1 MDRADGV
8 TGELASM
15 RMHYPVG
22 RLLESDVAAEPVA
35 QFRVWLAAAVA
46 AGLPEPNAMVLA
58 TATPDG
64 RPSARHVLLKE
75 VDAAGFVFFT
85 NHGSR
90 KAMEMT
96 ANPVVALCFPWF
108 AMARQVVVNGTVAQ
122 LPRSAVEDY
131 WTTRP
136 RDSQIGAWASRQSAV
151 ISSRSDLEAAAAAA
165 ARRFPGPVP
174 LPEYWGGY
182 RVEPEEVE
190 FWQGAPGRLHDRLR
204 YTRAVDGWQL
214 ERLAP

>member
-1 MDRADGV
+1 MDGADGV
-8 TGELASM
+8 AGELASM
-15 RMHYPVG
+15 RMHYPMG
-22 RLLESDVAAEPVA
+22 RLLESDVTAEPIA
-35 QFRVWLAAAVA
+35 QFRTWLAAAVA